1 MYKDVIDI
9 IIGYKNLI
17 NHPKSRVDKR
27 PDDIPSEIWG
37 NSITFQSLLD
47 IIPKD
52 ELCNKLNKS
61 IKYELNIPIRIV
73 YSGSTMIAIDIFRNE
88 KDLEKCKPIDRW
100 TIVHQFGR
108 VASHSILHSLTHD
121 GIISRRFMDTKYKSI
136 IKDLTHSIIEVIPCN
151 YKTNDLTI
159 DRINTTLNENY
170 IISKYFNSGVEIS
183 RCRYIHFN
191 TSFSY
196 LRKVSAKVL
205 EITYT
210 HKFDVANIF
219 GNQDGPISEC
229 FITII
234 EKIQYKIDNNTLHII
249 STTIK

>member
-1 MYKDVIDI
+1 MFSSY
-9 IIGYKNLI
+9 
-17 NHPKSRVDKR
+17 
-27 PDDIPSEIWG
+27 
-37 NSITFQSLLD
+37 F
-47 IIPKD
+47 
-52 ELCNKLNKS
+52 
-61 IKYELNIPIRIV
+61 
-73 YSGSTMIAIDIFRNE
+73 IAIDIFRNE

-100 TIVHQFGR
+100 IIVHQLGR

-121 GIISRRFMDTKYKSI
+121 GIIARRFMDTKYKSI
-136 IKDLTHSIIEVIPCN
+136 IKDLTHSIIEVIPGN
-151 YKTNDLTI
+151 YKTDDLTI
-159 DRINTTLNENY
+159 DRINTTLNKDY

-196 LRKVSAKVL
+196 LRKVSGKVL

-229 FITII
+229 FKTIV
-234 EKIQYKIDNNTLHII
+234 EKIQYKIYNNTLRII

>member
-47 IIPKD
+47 IVPKD

-88 KDLEKCKPIDRW
+88 KDLEKRKPIDRW
-100 TIVHQFGR
+100 IIVHQLGR
-108 VASHSILHSLTHD
+108 ATSHSILHSLTRD
-121 GIISRRFMDTKYKSI
+121 GIIARRFMNTKYKSI
-136 IKDLTHSIIEVIPCN
+136 IKDLAHSIIEVIPGD

-159 DRINTTLNENY
+159 DHINTILNEDY

-196 LRKVSAKVL
+196 LRKVSNKVL

-229 FITII
+229 FITIV
-234 EKIQYKIDNNTLHII
+234 EKIQYKIDNNTLRII